1 MAKIIPQRYPRIQDS
16 SSPYHGCL
24 DDSTLVPH
32 FQQITPEHMKALI
45 ISAVENANTKSSRA
59 ILSIPENVTDDELER
74 IYRKEGR
81 ELFRYFRK
89 YPGDPAATA
98 HQLEGRHYR
107 EVGKEQFRNRTLQ
120 KERMNSGWRY
130 QFLIVDCARD
140 SGRFKSVSDLGAA
153 EADFNAVIEFIDR
166 SNEPLSL
173 YVSVKNRRNTLGGQ
187 DWPKA
192 IHALEAMA
200 RNDKNRTGPYCCV
213 FGIAMDK
220 GTRYIK
226 EDQRTKRP
234 HSDNTEVWL
243 SDYLWPFFANY
254 SYQEIM
260 TLMLDVLRE
269 TARPDDLSTQIAV
282 PELLLDAFGEACSK
296 AGLIDKTGHFIDPYK
311 LVEFF
316 VS

>member
-1 MAKIIPQRYPRIQDS
+1 MAKIIPQSYPRIQDS

-32 FQQITPEHMKALI
+32 FQQISPEQMKAFIL
-45 ISAVENANTKSSRA
+45 SAVENANAKSSRA
-59 ILSIPENVTDDELER
+59 ILSIPEDATDDELER

-130 QFLIVDCARD
+130 QFLVVDCARN

-153 EADFNAVIEFIDR
+153 EADFKAMIY
-166 SNEPLSL
+166 SL
-173 YVSVKNRRNTLGGQ
+173 G
-187 DWPKA
+187 
-192 IHALEAMA
+192 
-200 RNDKNRTGPYCCV
+200 
-213 FGIAMDK
+213 
-220 GTRYIK
+220 
-226 EDQRTKRP
+226 
-234 HSDNTEVWL
+234 
-243 SDYLWPFFANY
+243 Y
-254 SYQEIM
+254 SCQEIM

-269 TARPDDLSTQIAV
+269 TTIPDDFPSQIAV
-282 PELLLDAFGEACSK
+282 PEPLLDAFGQVCGE
-296 AGLIDKTGHFIDPYK
+296 AGLVDTAGYFNDPYK

-316 VS
+316 CHN